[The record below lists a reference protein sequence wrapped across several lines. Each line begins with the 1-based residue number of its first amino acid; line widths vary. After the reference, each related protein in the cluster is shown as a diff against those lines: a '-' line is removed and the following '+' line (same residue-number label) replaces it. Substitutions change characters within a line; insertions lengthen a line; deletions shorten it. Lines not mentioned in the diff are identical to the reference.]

1 MNAPNSAPVQ
11 LGGGMPPM
19 FAGGPPGL
27 ASGQMLHQMPQAGG
41 NPIYSRQQSA
51 EMLYARQ
58 MSEGDTYSTRA
69 QLGQQQTLTSQGK
82 LIKPLGHR
90 Q

>member
-82 LIKPLGHR
+82 LIKPLGHK